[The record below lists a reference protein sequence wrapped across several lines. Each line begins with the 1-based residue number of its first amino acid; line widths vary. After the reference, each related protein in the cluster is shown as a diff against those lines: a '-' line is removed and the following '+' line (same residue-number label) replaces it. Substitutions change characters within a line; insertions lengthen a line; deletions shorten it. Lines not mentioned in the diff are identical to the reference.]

1 MKGWSGTIVWIDW
14 EGTCRIWNELLSLRT
29 KEEWNSWYKKNG
41 SLILDGVDSE
51 STPPWRPT
59 LANKVIHAQRSEL
72 TVYDEAK
79 VLRTWTRRDF
89 LINKRVKITC
99 SSLSGMCCEWAA
111 YITWSRLEGYHV
123 VEVIILIRVR
133 CNLFVVAI
141 RGKINGTAL
150 SYEIKDKI
158 KGYNG

>member
-29 KEEWNSWYKKNG
+29 KEEWISWYKENG

-89 LINKRVKITC
+89 LINKRVMVVGAHECKGMKGWVVDVNVALRNANV
-99 SSLSGMCCEWAA
+99 SLDARTMVSNKPVTIGLA
-111 YITWSRLEGYHV
+111 
-123 VEVIILIRVR
+123 
-133 CNLFVVAI
+133 NLMLD
-141 RGKINGTAL
+141 L
-150 SYEIKDKI
+150 SKDK
-158 KGYNG
+158 